1 LFNDCGLTMAYAPAA
16 CLEAYASLYG
26 NRPTGGGIFSYPV
39 TGYHGARDD
48 QAYCV
53 VDCGAIGPDDLPA
66 HAHGDVLSFE
76 LSLGGAR
83 FIVDQGVFE
92 YSAGVR
98 RQASRSAAHHNT
110 LCLDD
115 ADQAAFFSSFRVG
128 RRPRA
133 KLIEFRPSDDG
144 FMLEGEHDGFAY
156 LRGAPRHRRR
166 FLLGG
171 SILRIDD
178 RIEGSS
184 DRGGRIGFLLHPD
197 VTTVRISDHS
207 IRLQRG
213 ATQALLTCNAPVAV
227 EPAMWWPDL
236 GAEIVTSRLV
246 VRLSAADLAERV
258 TTALNWR

>member
-1 LFNDCGLTMAYAPAA
+1 
-16 CLEAYASLYG
+16 
-26 NRPTGGGIFSYPV
+26 
-39 TGYHGARDD
+39 
-48 QAYCV
+48 
-53 VDCGAIGPDDLPA
+53 
-66 HAHGDVLSFE
+66 LSFE

-92 YSAGVR
+92 YTAGAR

-115 ADQAAFFSSFRVG
+115 ADQAAFFSRFRVG
-128 RRPRA
+128 RRPRV
-133 KLIEFRPSDDG
+133 KLIEFRPADDG

-166 FLLGG
+166 FLLSG
-171 SILRIDD
+171 STLRIDD
-178 RIEGSS
+178 HIDGTS

-197 VTTVRISDHS
+197 VTIVRISDNR

-213 ATQALLTCNAPVAV
+213 PVQALLTCGAPVAV

-236 GAEIVTSRLV
+236 GAEIATSRLV
-246 VRLSAADLAERV
+246 IRLSAADLTERV
-258 TTALNWR
+258 MTALNWG